1 MLRVEP
7 GREEEFEALRAWLA
21 ASAALDR
28 LVEATDALS
37 PGEPDALRHPLP
49 RLLAASHRDGLAS
62 GTSLPTP
69 SLEAIN
75 P

>member
-21 ASAALDR
+21 ASAALDHI
-28 LVEATDALS
+28 VEATEALS
-37 PGEPDALRHPLP
+37 PGGPDALRHRLP
-49 RLLAASHRDGLAS
+49 WRLAASRRDVLGPD
-62 GTSLPTP
+62 TSLRAP